1 MNELGPDFQIR
12 NIPLRPDDEGEV
24 VATLVKKV
32 TDAPS
37 PRAVLYIHGYADY
50 FFQKHLAQEW
60 SDRGFDFYALDLR
73 KFGRSLRPW
82 QTPNYVTDLSD
93 YDEELSEAL
102 RIIRS
107 EDRHE
112 HLTVLAHSM
121 GALVAVLWAHR
132 LRRTGAI
139 NALILN
145 SPWFDVEGNWFR
157 RNVLAGLV
165 NVLGVVVPRLKVGEL
180 AVHYGHA
187 LHVSM
192 KGTWDYNL
200 QWKPFNGFPALAGW
214 ARAVRRGQM
223 ALKEGLAVDCPVLV
237 LTSDASDPGLTWS
250 DAIGVTDSVLNVRDM
265 WRLAPKVGA
274 DVTVV
279 RIPDGM
285 HDLALSAEPARK
297 RFFDEMFTWIQRRLE
312 T

>member
-12 NIPLRPDDEGEV
+12 SIPLGPDGEGDV

-32 TDAPS
+32 AAAPS
-37 PRAVLYIHGYADY
+37 GRAVLYIHGYADY
-50 FFQKHLAQEW
+50 FFQEHLAQEW
-60 SDRGFDFYALDLR
+60 NDRGFDFYALDLR

-82 QTPNYVTDLSD
+82 QTPNYTDDLSV

-107 EDRHE
+107 EDGHE
-112 HLTVLAHSM
+112 HLTVLAHSV
-121 GALVAVLWAHR
+121 GGLVAVLWAHR

-145 SPWFDVEGNWFR
+145 SPWFDVQGSWFR
-157 RNVLAGLV
+157 RNVLARLV

-180 AVHYGHA
+180 SVHYGHS
-187 LHVSM
+187 LHSSM
-192 KGTWDYNL
+192 KGAWNYDVT
-200 QWKPFNGFPALAGW
+200 WKPFNGFPALAGW
-214 ARAVRRGQM
+214 ARAVRRGQT

-237 LTSDASDPGLTWS
+237 LTSDASDPGTTWS

-265 WRLAPKVGA
+265 WRLAPKVGS

-279 RIPDGM
+279 RIPNGM
-285 HDLALSAEPARK
+285 HDLSLSAEPART
-297 RFFDEMFTWIQRRLE
+297 RFFDEMFTWLERRLGA
-312 T
+312 